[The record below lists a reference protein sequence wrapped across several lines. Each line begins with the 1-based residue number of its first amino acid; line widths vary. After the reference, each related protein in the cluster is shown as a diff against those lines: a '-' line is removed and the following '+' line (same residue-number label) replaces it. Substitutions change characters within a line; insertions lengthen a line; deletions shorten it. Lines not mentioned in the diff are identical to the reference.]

1 MSIRALI
8 VDDEKLARSRLRRL
22 LAAFS
27 DIAIAGEAA
36 NGQEALTLIAEV
48 HPDLIFLDIRM
59 PLLSGLEMLSHLD
72 ESPYIIFTTAFD
84 AYALEAFEANTLDYL
99 LKPIVPEKLGRAV
112 DKARRVLGSAA
123 PTPSLLEPLIES
135 LRRRETRI
143 ERFSVSQGHQIRLV
157 SATEVDF
164 FQAEDKVVLLKGQ
177 GLSEIIPFTL
187 KELES
192 RLDPARFL
200 RVHRNAIVNLDRVLR
215 VERWFGGRFKLGFS
229 EGREVE
235 VSSGHAARFKEK
247 IGL

>member
-22 LAAFS
+22 LAAFP
-27 DIAIAGEAA
+27 DIEIVGEAT
-36 NGQEALTLIAEV
+36 NGQEALVRIAELGPELV
-48 HPDLIFLDIRM
+48 FLDIRM

-72 ESPYIIFTTAFD
+72 ASPYIIFTTAFD
-84 AYALEAFEANTLDYL
+84 AHALEAFEANTLDYL
-99 LKPIVPEKLGRAV
+99 LKPIAPEKLQRAV
-112 DKARRVLGSAA
+112 DKARRVLDSAKPMA
-123 PTPSLLEPLIES
+123 SSLEPLIES
-135 LRRRETRI
+135 LRQKETRI
-143 ERFSVSQGHQIRLV
+143 ERFSVSQGQQIRLV
-157 SATEVDF
+157 SAAEVDF
-164 FQAEDKVVLLKGQ
+164 FQAEDKVVFLKGQ

-200 RVHRNAIVNLDRVLR
+200 RVHRNAIVNLDRILR
-215 VERWFGGRFKLGFS
+215 IERWFGGRFKLGFS

-235 VSSGHAARFKEK
+235 VSPGHAARFKEK